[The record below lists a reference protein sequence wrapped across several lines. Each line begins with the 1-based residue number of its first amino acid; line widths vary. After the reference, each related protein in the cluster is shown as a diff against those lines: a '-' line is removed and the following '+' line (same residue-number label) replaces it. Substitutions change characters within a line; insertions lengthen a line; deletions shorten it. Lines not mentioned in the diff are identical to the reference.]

1 MALEILWLYCLESI
15 WSATNRAQPLLYS
28 MIPLSS
34 GQFQAKGTAL
44 QLSEAIVLALIGG

>member
-1 MALEILWLYCLESI
+1 
-15 WSATNRAQPLLYS
+15 

-44 QLSEAIVLALIGG
+44 QPSVAIVLALIGG